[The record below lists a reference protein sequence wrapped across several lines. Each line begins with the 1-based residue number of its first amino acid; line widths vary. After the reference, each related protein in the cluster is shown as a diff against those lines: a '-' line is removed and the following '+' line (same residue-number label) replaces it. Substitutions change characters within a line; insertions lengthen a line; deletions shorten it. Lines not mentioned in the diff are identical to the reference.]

1 LCSDLFLKEDVNEAE
16 ILVGGIA
23 YCVEF
28 TQNSRDEEVAVA
40 S

>member
-1 LCSDLFLKEDVNEAE
+1 LLQEAGNEAE

-23 YCVEF
+23 LCVEF
-28 TQNSRDEEVAVA
+28 TQNSHAEEFAAA